1 MIVVILVYLYTK
13 TCLVFLF
20 IILYLFYSFMFAAES
35 DLTAFSLKTEHFKS
49 KQVESK
55 NLLSADNRPAWV
67 KRLYEQAGV
76 PSKVYTNKPHVHRL
90 SRRKRSL
97 DDSCLPNDIELRKVR
112 IKLLILLLRLCSE
125 WIYYVIFRI
134 SILQFNT
141 LNYTILI
148 VIINN
153 NLT

>member
-1 MIVVILVYLYTK
+1 MIVVILVPLYQD
-13 TCLVFLF
+13 LSSVSVYSIIF
-20 IILYLFYSFMFAAES
+20 IYASMFAAES

-49 KQVESK
+49 KQAESK

-97 DDSCLPNDIELRKVR
+97 DDSCLPYDIELRKVR
-112 IKLLILLLRLCSE
+112 ITLLYN
-125 WIYYVIFRI
+125 YYV
-134 SILQFNT
+134 
-141 LNYTILI
+141 YAA
-148 VIINN
+148 
-153 NLT
+153 